1 MCCPLESYRAVHLC
15 RAYIGCFTKHQK
27 IIFFFVHFC
36 LFLFQ
41 ELRQSVNLP
50 AAASFKHVSPAGAAV
65 GVPLTSEQAKLCM
78 VDDMIDSLTPLAMA
92 YARARGA
99 DRMSSFGDWVA
110 VSDICDLPT
119 AKIISRE
126 VRFFALMSPK
136 TGFTIISY
144 NYYFNI

>member
-1 MCCPLESYRAVHLC
+1 M
-15 RAYIGCFTKHQK
+15 
-27 IIFFFVHFC
+27 
-36 LFLFQ
+36 
-41 ELRQSVNLP
+41 RQSLDLP

-65 GVPLTSEQAKLCM
+65 GVPLTKEQAKLCM

-110 VSDICDLPT
+110 LSDVCDLPT

-126 VRFFALMSPK
+126 VKFCSTFHFGPSLRRLK
-136 TGFTIISY
+136 LVILNQII
-144 NYYFNI
+144 